1 MVTLVY
7 SALQCEIRMLPL
19 NPKLLGPEKVLKLIN
34 DCQEDYKPAQVAIE
48 MGTIVP
54 RFLEVKV
61 MLQGHPSLVVAQGNC
76 TNEWSL

>member
-7 SALQCEIRMLPL
+7 SALQWEIKMSPL
-19 NPKLLGPEKVLKLIN
+19 NPQLLGPGKVPKLIN
-34 DCQEDYKPAQVAIE
+34 DCQEDDKPAQVAIE

-61 MLQGHPSLVVAQGNC
+61 MLQRLPISSC
-76 TNEWSL
+76 STRERYK